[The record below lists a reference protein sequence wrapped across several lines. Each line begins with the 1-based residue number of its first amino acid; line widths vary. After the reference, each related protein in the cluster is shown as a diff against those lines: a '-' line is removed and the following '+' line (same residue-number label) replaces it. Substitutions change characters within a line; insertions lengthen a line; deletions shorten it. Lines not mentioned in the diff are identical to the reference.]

1 MMDAKQPL
9 EGQIAEGPH
18 GDAVSSIASQATR
31 KPSNP
36 PVDHFLLSLSLWIG
50 YVLDTQKAVLPL

>member
-18 GDAVSSIASQATR
+18 GDAVSSIVSQATR
-31 KPSNP
+31 NP
-36 PVDHFLLSLSLWIG
+36 RTLR
-50 YVLDTQKAVLPL
+50 